1 MFSLCRFFYLRFPQL
16 FPCARP
22 HSFDFQFSTQLREQQ
37 RMSSGKAG
45 EKKSIKFISFLVR
58 AIFKTFCLA
67 LRLFYM
73 RSNNYGLC
81 FLARLFILTSADP
94 KRIGLKRNDLRIYRY
109 LPDTFPI
116 RTRYE
121 PAAAA
126 FCLHLELSNPPSTG
140 FICDARAGGSIYLLF
155 YAYYPFTYSTLFHPP
170 IHPSDRLNVSLSGSL
185 PKPTYVHEFWFFC
198 RSVRLLLFCFVHY
211 LAPCSYFHIQGVL
224 IEFFCR
230 SYAGIYS

>member
-1 MFSLCRFFYLRFPQL
+1 
-16 FPCARP
+16 
-22 HSFDFQFSTQLREQQ
+22 
-37 RMSSGKAG
+37 MSSGKAG

-170 IHPSDRLNVSLSGSL
+170 IRPAECLTVWLTT
-185 PKPTYVHEFWFFC
+185 KTYVCSWILIFLPFC
-198 RSVRLLLFCFVHY
+198 SAAFVLFRTLFSPMQLFSHSRCINWVFLPFICWHLFIVDWGY
-211 LAPCSYFHIQGVL
+211 SGQGVYNL
-224 IEFFCR
+224 R
-230 SYAGIYS
+230 LYARLY